1 MVHEIIVAV
10 LRGHL
15 RLFTAVRL
23 AGKQRCL
30 NTARCYIPLGMTG
43 LISVQRLLPRNAG
56 TRYTTTVSQVQS
68 GTYNPKKYLA
78 QRRNNP
84 ELRQKA
90 LADAAKIASFLFQR
104 CGAKVY
110 GIGSAFEGDRDF
122 SIHSDIDLVA
132 EGIPA
137 HIFVRLS
144 AEAAFLTDFH
154 LDLIPFENANE
165 LLRETVHTR
174 GVPL

>member
-1 MVHEIIVAV
+1 MSSPVNAQH
-10 LRGHL
+10 
-15 RLFTAVRL
+15 
-23 AGKQRCL
+23 Q
-30 NTARCYIPLGMTG
+30 
-43 LISVQRLLPRNAG
+43 LPRNAG
-56 TRYTTTVSQVQS
+56 TRYTNTVSQVQS

-137 HIFVRLS
+137 RIFVLLS

-154 LDLIPFENANE
+154 LDLIPYENANE
-165 LLRETVHTR
+165 LLRETVQAR